1 MALRP
6 MFVAALVKEPERLG
20 RTRCLYGIV
29 NAYFAHWRT
38 MKDPNVVEGLLTA
51 GLEKCAAGTLVVG
64 KWLASKSLF
73 SDQAASVLAEE
84 ICSRQKL
91 VDEVLHDHNVSPVTK
106 LGVSARD
113 LAAMVAC
120 ENLRKVETTRKDDG
134 TVKYLTWIT
143 GKVLSD
149 LTSPDAFYAA
159 VSALILSESA
169 KRSETFQRALRFYI
183 QAHK

>member
-38 MKDPNVVEGLLTA
+38 MKDPNVVEGLLTS
-51 GLEKCAAGTLVVG
+51 GLETCAAGNLVVR

-73 SDQAASVLAEE
+73 SDKAASFLAAE

-91 VDEVLHDHNVSPVTK
+91 VDEGLHDHNVSPVTK
-106 LGVSARD
+106 LWASSRGFG
-113 LAAMVAC
+113 AM
-120 ENLRKVETTRKDDG
+120 
-134 TVKYLTWIT
+134 
-143 GKVLSD
+143 
-149 LTSPDAFYAA
+149 
-159 VSALILSESA
+159 
-169 KRSETFQRALRFYI
+169 
-183 QAHK
+183 